1 MLLQHAWLAPL
12 AQIDTITEEEE
23 EEVEAAVAAR
33 PTDEVAPTN
42 GADDL
47 NDGTQWVDKEV
58 GMWVRE
64 QLRKKKE
71 GLLGK
76 VKKPALHAAPLDA
89 VPSPD
94 PGAKHSNKG
103 AVAV

>member
-12 AQIDTITEEEE
+12 AQIDTITEEDEE
-23 EEVEAAVAAR
+23 EAEAAAAAS
-33 PTDEVAPTN
+33 PSDDTAAN
-42 GADDL
+42 GAHNED
-47 NDGTQWVDKEV
+47 DGTQWVDKEV

-64 QLRKKKE
+64 QIRKKKE

-76 VKKPALHAAPLDA
+76 ANKPALHAAPLDA
-89 VPSPD
+89 GSGKRPV
-94 PGAKHSNKG
+94 SNKG